1 MAMSC
6 TSDKPSGS
14 ASAPGQSGQAAPSPG
29 EPYKLE
35 LYPAEATRRTVLRTN
50 AFGFDAAA
58 ARIEWFV
65 DGRPAETP
73 VPTEFACTGVTKGS
87 KVQAKVV
94 LAGKDI
100 WSNTITV
107 RNTPPALTHIKLLPE
122 IFRPGDVLRIEAKA
136 EDPDGDDVTLKYSWT
151 RNGAP
156 AGNADQLAVQPRRGD
171 RITASV
177 TAFDGEAAG
186 ETLALD
192 RDIGNLPPAFV
203 EHQNASLQG
212 DRYQYQAQARDPDGD
227 TITFSLQSPSEG
239 ISLNPVSGE
248 LIWAVPRGFTG
259 DKTVTI
265 VADDGHSGTAQY
277 TVTFTIQ

>member
-1 MAMSC
+1 MAVSC
-6 TSDKPSGS
+6 TSDKPSGN
-14 ASAPGQSGQAAPSPG
+14 ASGQAPPSPG
-29 EPYKLE
+29 ESYKLE

-65 DGRPAETP
+65 DGSLDSTP
-73 VPTEFACTGVTKGS
+73 VPTEFSCAGVSRG
-87 KVQAKVV
+87 AKVRAKAV
-94 LAGKDI
+94 LAGREI

-107 RNTPPALTHIKLLPE
+107 QNTPPAITYAKLLPE
-122 IFRPGDVLRIEAKA
+122 VFQPGDVLRIEARA
-136 EDPDGDDVTLKYSWT
+136 EDPDGDDVALKYSWT

-156 AGNADQLAVQPRRGD
+156 AGNAEQLAVQPRRGD

-177 TAFDGEAAG
+177 TSFDGEAAG
-186 ETLALD
+186 ETLTLD
-192 RDIGNLPPAFV
+192 RDIGNLPPIFV

-227 TITFSLQSPSEG
+227 IVTFSLQSPSDG
-239 ISLNPVSGE
+239 ITINQTSGE
-248 LIWAVPRGFTG
+248 LIWAVPQGFTG
-259 DKTVTI
+259 ERTVTI

-277 TVTFTIQ
+277 TVTFTLQ